1 MAKRV
6 RPLHVLLVENDPQVR
21 AAIGTAVAAEPLLE
35 LVTVC
40 LSKDEAM
47 RFVRE
52 RTLDIALVGMQLP
65 DGSGLEVVEAVNR
78 HQPASDIVVIGTSD
92 DKDVIFSSMQV
103 GATGCLMKEALLR
116 QNGVQVNSLLAGLL
130 FSSTPG
136 AQSEDQATNTRVEV
150 ASLPRVQREILR
162 CLLRGLSNKEIAR
175 DLVLTSYNV
184 DYHLKCLR
192 KRFAVHNRVQLVGT
206 AMSVLDS

>member
-1 MAKRV
+1 MTKRF

-21 AAIGTAVAAEPLLE
+21 AAIGNAVAAEPMLE

-40 LSKDEAM
+40 WSKDEAM
-47 RFVRE
+47 RIVRE
-52 RTLDIALVGMQLP
+52 QTLDIALVSMQLP
-65 DGSGLEVVEAVNR
+65 DGSGLEVVEAVN
-78 HQPASDIVVIGTSD
+78 HYQPASDIVVIGTSD
-92 DKDVIFSSMQV
+92 DKDVIFSSMLV
-103 GATGCLMKEALLR
+103 GATGCLMKEALLG
-116 QNGVQVNSLLAGLL
+116 QKGVQVNSLLAGLL
-130 FSSTPG
+130 FSGTQG
-136 AQSEDQATNTRVEV
+136 AHSEDQTSNTRVEV
-150 ASLPRVQREILR
+150 AGLPRVQREILR

-206 AMSVLDS
+206 AMSLFDS